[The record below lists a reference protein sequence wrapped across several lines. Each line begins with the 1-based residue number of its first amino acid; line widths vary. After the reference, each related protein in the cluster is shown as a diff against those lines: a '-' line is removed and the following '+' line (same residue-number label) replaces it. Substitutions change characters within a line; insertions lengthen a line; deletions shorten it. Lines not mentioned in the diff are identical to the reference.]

1 MIHTVKLLEKLSLA
15 AGKFPLLSCEIPHA
29 NQTVLGSRPHFPV
42 TSIAKENLS
51 ESTSRSLNLLQW
63 NIFTVNQKACVL
75 DWKIG

>member
-1 MIHTVKLLEKLSLA
+1 MIHTVKHLQKLSLA

-51 ESTSRSLNLLQW
+51 ESTNLSLKRLQW
-63 NIFTVNQKACVL
+63 NIFIVN
-75 DWKIG
+75 